1 MRLPIQ
7 LAMTYPHRVNSG
19 FEALNVWDMGTLH
32 FEKPRFDVFP
42 GINMAYEC
50 GRCGGSAP
58 IVMNAANEVAVAAF
72 LEEKIRFI
80 DIVPTVR
87 ECIERIP
94 WEKVES
100 LQHIYDIDAMARRK
114 TVELLKE
121 RVNSL

>member
-1 MRLPIQ
+1 
-7 LAMTYPHRVNSG
+7 
-19 FEALNVWDMGTLH
+19 
-32 FEKPRFDVFP
+32 
-42 GINMAYEC
+42 
-50 GRCGGSAP
+50 
-58 IVMNAANEVAVAAF
+58 MNAANEVAVAAF

-100 LQHIYDIDAMARRK
+100 LQHIYDIDVMARRK